1 MIGFLTSSTG
11 ITWIAVVL
19 AILFLILLS
28 GIRFI
33 PNNRIGIVEKR
44 WSFVKGSVKS
54 GLLALHGEAGYQ
66 PQILRGGLHYLMP
79 IQYVVHMAP
88 LVTISQG
95 KIGYVFARDGKP
107 LEPAQVLASNVT
119 ASDFQD
125 VVAFMT
131 SGGQRGPQRRIL
143 REGTYAFNLVEF
155 IVITEERVYALS
167 LSKEESDTV
176 RSMASVI
183 AERSGFRPVVIKDT
197 DDMVGIVT
205 VHDGPSLVQGEIIA
219 HIVGDD
225 SKQAET
231 YLLYQPPLRHGR
243 DDPEDDHRGR
253 QRGRGGFLHRRD
265 GRRPFGQ
272 GLSSRGA
279 GLQGQPRRVE

>member
-1 MIGFLTSSTG
+1 MIQLIEILGAIIVG
-11 ITWIAVVL
+11 II
-19 AILFLILLS
+19 ILS

-44 WSFVKGSVKS
+44 WSFIKGSVKS
-54 GLLALHGEAGYQ
+54 GLIALHGEAGYQ

-95 KIGYVFARDGKP
+95 KIGYIFARDGKP

-125 VVAFMT
+125 VVAFMA

-167 LSKEESDTV
+167 LSKEE
-176 RSMASVI
+176 
-183 AERSGFRPVVIKDT
+183 
-197 DDMVGIVT
+197 
-205 VHDGPSLVQGEIIA
+205 
-219 HIVGDD
+219 
-225 SKQAET
+225 
-231 YLLYQPPLRHGR
+231 
-243 DDPEDDHRGR
+243 
-253 QRGRGGFLHRRD
+253 
-265 GRRPFGQ
+265 
-272 GLSSRGA
+272 
-279 GLQGQPRRVE
+279 